1 MPCLLRFAVCC
12 SFVMTLPAMVSAAE
26 GDAPPPS
33 FVNDIEPILTRYG
46 CNQGACHGKGAGQ
59 NGFRLSLRG
68 YAPELDHGWI
78 VKEQAGRRVSLV
90 VPEDSLVLRKA
101 LGQVPHGGGRV
112 FAPGSQSHQILL
124 KWLQAG
130 APEPAK
136 NEAKITALSVV
147 IGVSPVTV
155 ASESLTPTNDRMMKK
170 GDELQLAVLASYSD
184 GSARDVTWLT
194 QFASNDAGLV
204 EVDVSG
210 KLKVLRCGE
219 TAIRAHYQG
228 QVAVAVVTVPFERP
242 SRVLSPADGG
252 AGVRGNFVDE
262 HVFAKLAALNIPASK
277 LSSDEMFLRRVYLD
291 TLGTLPTEE
300 EVRAFVADARDD
312 KRAKV
317 IDELLQRP
325 ELVDLWTMLLADL
338 FQNRKERDHDV
349 RGTKGVRAFHQW
361 LREQVGANRPWNELA
376 RAVLTSQGNTDEHPE
391 IGYYVVAIGEFRQT
405 EQSDVVASVAQAFLG
420 TRIGCAKCHNH
431 PLEKYTQDD
440 YYHFAAFFS
449 RVAFDRKNS
458 QLGPTELMQAT
469 EHQQNRQRDLANLQ
483 KQLAEKEAA
492 SKPEKEEDQKKLEQ
506 QLADLRKQV
515 EGVTKEIESI
525 RMSPVMVQQPRTNQ
539 QLKPQPLDRA
549 ELEIAPGVDPRAA
562 LADWMTSGRNES
574 FNGSIV
580 NRVWQHFL
588 GVGLVEPVDDL
599 RASYP
604 PTNPALWKALNADF
618 VAHGF
623 DLRHL
628 MRTILNSHTY
638 QLSSETLADNEADTK
653 FYSHY
658 YARRLPAE
666 LLLDAISQVTQIPD
680 QFPGYPEGIRAQ
692 QLPDPALD
700 SYFLRLFGRSDRV
713 TACACERTGDVTI
726 SQLLHLQNGDTI
738 TRKLEA
744 GDSRLAELLKSTA
757 DNSALIER
765 LFLATLARKPTETE
779 ANAALSALATGDPRD
794 TVFRDILWALLN
806 SKEFAFNH

>member
-1 MPCLLRFAVCC
+1 MPAVELPAMPRLLRFALCC
-12 SFVMTLPAMVSAAE
+12 SFVVTLSTISFADDVAR
-26 GDAPPPS
+26 PS

-90 VPEDSLVLRKA
+90 VPEDSLLLRKS

-112 FAPGSQSHQILL
+112 IAPESKAHQILL
-124 KWLQAG
+124 AWLQAG
-130 APEPAK
+130 APGPAK
-136 NEAKITALSVV
+136 DEAQIQSVA
-147 IGVSPVTV
+147 ISTG
-155 ASESLTPTNDRMMKK
+155 DRVMKV
-170 GDELQLAVLASYSD
+170 GEELQLAVTAGYSEGAS
-184 GSARDVTWLT
+184 RDVTWLT

-204 EVDVSG
+204 EVDASG
-210 KLKVLRCGE
+210 KAKVLRSGE

-228 QVAVAVVTVPFERP
+228 QVAVVVVTVPYERP
-242 SRVLSPADGG
+242 LTLALSPLGRG
-252 AGVRGNFVDE
+252 EVTRGNFIDE
-262 HVFAKLAALNIPASK
+262 YVFAKLAALNIPASRP
-277 LSSDEMFLRRVYLD
+277 SSDEMFLRRVYLD
-291 TLGTLPTEE
+291 TIGTLPTED
-300 EVRAFVADARDD
+300 EVRTFVAEARGD

-325 ELVDLWTMLLADL
+325 EFVDLWTMLLADL

-361 LREQVGANRPWNELA
+361 LREQVAANRPWNELA

-391 IGYYVVAIGEFRQT
+391 IGYYVVTIGEFRQT
-405 EQSDVVASVAQAFLG
+405 QQSDVVASVAQAFLG

-449 RVAFDRKNS
+449 RVAFDRKNPQS
-458 QLGPTELMQAT
+458 GATELMQAT
-469 EHQQNRQRDLANLQ
+469 EHQQNQQRHLANLQ

-492 SKPEKEEDQKKLEQ
+492 PKPEKEEDQKKLEQ
-506 QLADLRKQV
+506 QFGDLSKQI
-515 EGVTKEIESI
+515 EGVTKELESI
-525 RMSPVMVQQPRTNQ
+525 RMSPVMVQQPRTSQ

-549 ELEIAPGVDPRAA
+549 EMAIAPGSDPRVA

-588 GVGLVEPVDDL
+588 GVGLVEPVDDI
-599 RASYP
+599 RASNP

-618 VAHGF
+618 VSHGF

-628 MRTILNSHTY
+628 MRTILNSRTY
-638 QLSSETLADNEADTK
+638 QLSSETVPDNEADTK

-658 YARRLPAE
+658 TARRLPAE
-666 LLLDAISQVTQIPD
+666 LLLDAISQVTAIPD

-713 TACACERTGDVTI
+713 TACACERTGDVTM

-744 GDSRLAELLKSTA
+744 GESRLAELLKSTP

-765 LFLATLARKPTETE
+765 LFLTTLARQPTETE
-779 ANAALSALATGDPRD
+779 ANAAMNALASGDPRD

>member
-1 MPCLLRFAVCC
+1 MLRLFR
-12 SFVMTLPAMVSAAE
+12 FVLCMLFVATLPTLARADE
-26 GDAPPPS
+26 TTRPS

-78 VKEQAGRRVSLV
+78 VKEQEGRRVSLV
-90 VPEDSLVLRKA
+90 VPEDSLLLRKA

-112 FAPGSQSHQILL
+112 FAPRSKAHQLL
-124 KWLQAG
+124 LEWLQAG

-136 NEAKITALSVV
+136 DESQIQSVTITTGNRV
-147 IGVSPVTV
+147 
-155 ASESLTPTNDRMMKK
+155 MKV
-170 GDELQLAVLASYSD
+170 GEELQLAVTASYSD
-184 GSARDVTWLT
+184 GSSRDVTWLT

-204 EVDVSG
+204 EVDVGG
-210 KLKVLRCGE
+210 KVKVLRCGE

-228 QVAVAVVTVPFERP
+228 QVAVVVVTAPFERKAP
-242 SRVLSPADGG
+242 LTLTLSPEDGG
-252 AGVRGNFVDE
+252 EGTGITASQRRSNFIDE
-262 HVFAKLAALNIPASK
+262 HVSAKLAALNIPASR
-277 LSSDEMFLRRVYLD
+277 LSSDETFLRRVYLD
-291 TLGTLPTEE
+291 TIGTLPTEDD
-300 EVRAFVADARDD
+300 VRVFVADSRGD

-317 IDELLQRP
+317 IDELLLRP
-325 ELVDLWTMLLADL
+325 EFVDLWTMLLADL

-361 LREQVGANRPWNELA
+361 LREQVAANRPWNELA
-376 RAVLTSQGNTDEHPE
+376 RTVLTSQGNTDEHPE
-391 IGYYVVAIGEFRQT
+391 IGYYVVTIGEFRQT
-405 EQSDVVASVAQAFLG
+405 QQSDVVASVAQAFLG

-449 RVAFDRKNS
+449 RVAFDRKNP
-458 QLGPTELMQAT
+458 QAGATELMQAT
-469 EHQQNRQRDLANLQ
+469 EHQQNQQRHLANLQ

-492 SKPEKEEDQKKLEQ
+492 PKPDKEEDQKKLEQ
-506 QLADLRKQV
+506 QTADLLKQI
-515 EGVTKEIESI
+515 EGVTKELESI

-549 ELEIAPGVDPRAA
+549 EMSIAPGSDPRAA

-588 GVGLVEPVDDL
+588 GVGLVEPVDDI
-599 RASYP
+599 RASNP

-628 MRTILNSHTY
+628 MRTILNSRTY
-638 QLSSETLADNEADTK
+638 QLSSESLTDNEADTK

-658 YARRLPAE
+658 TARRLPAE
-666 LLLDAISQVTQIPD
+666 LLLDAISQVTAIPD

-713 TACACERTGDVTI
+713 TACACERTGDVTM

-744 GDSRLAELLKSTA
+744 GESRLAELLKSTP
-757 DNSALIER
+757 DNPVLIER
-765 LFLATLARKPTETE
+765 LFLTTLARLPTETE
-779 ANAALSALATGDPRD
+779 TNAATIALASGDPRD
-794 TVFRDILWALLN
+794 TVFRDLLWALLN